1 MKHYIL
7 FFLSLF
13 LIAAFDSTASHA
25 QQLNGTVK
33 GYIYTSDNK
42 PADNVSVTLKGTK
55 YGTITNTDGYF
66 EVKAPEGSY
75 LLALTHLGVQPK
87 VYNVHV
93 YVGQTVTVPNTII
106 NADNSALRE
115 VSVSGSKVNKF
126 KFKRSET
133 VAKMPLDNLE
143 NPQVYS
149 TIGTDLMQEQSA
161 FTVDDAIK
169 NAPGLQKMWEA
180 TGRGGDG
187 GSYYNSR
194 GFILQSQL
202 RNGVAGNV
210 TSTIDGANVD
220 RIEVIKGPS
229 ATLFG
234 SSLTSYG
241 GLINRVT
248 KKPYDTFG
256 GSVSLTGGSYDFK
269 RASLDINTPL
279 NEKKTLLFR
288 LNGAYTYQEGTQDN
302 YFSKNGAVAP
312 VLLYKVNDRLTLQAE
327 AELFYGK
334 NSSQA
339 IFFFPYGVNV
349 STLGS
354 TTVEGLGIDV
364 HKSYFDKSLTQS
376 TSNTNYIGTATYK
389 ISNSFTS
396 QTVFT
401 STHSYS
407 NGFSP
412 YFYLMPGKMIGR
424 YDQSTRNSNAYNTE
438 IQENIN
444 GDFKIGEL
452 RNRLLIGLDY
462 FHVNS
467 KQMYLEGYFDN
478 VPLNNTFNYSNF
490 NYANFGANAYP
501 AVTAANSFP
510 LLLQNKHLQR
520 LCF

>member
-1 MKHYIL
+1 M
-7 FFLSLF
+7 
-13 LIAAFDSTASHA
+13 
-25 QQLNGTVK
+25 
-33 GYIYTSDNK
+33 
-42 PADNVSVTLKGTK
+42 
-55 YGTITNTDGYF
+55 
-66 EVKAPEGSY
+66 
-75 LLALTHLGVQPK
+75 PK
-87 VYNVHV
+87 CLWR
-93 YVGQTVTVPNTII
+93 TW
-106 NADNSALRE
+106 
-115 VSVSGSKVNKF
+115 
-126 KFKRSET
+126 
-133 VAKMPLDNLE
+133 E

-149 TIGTDLMQEQSA
+149 TIGADLMQEQSA

-210 TSTIDGANVD
+210 TNTIDGANIE

-234 SSLTSYG
+234 STLSSYG

-248 KKPYDTFG
+248 KRPYDTVDG
-256 GSVSLTGGSYDFK
+256 NVSVTAGSYDFK

-288 LNGAYTYQEGTQDN
+288 LNGAYAYQEGTQDN
-302 YFSKNGAVAP
+302 YFSRNGAIAP
-312 VLLYKVNDRLTLQAE
+312 VLLYNVNDRLTLQAE

-349 STLGS
+349 STLGA

-364 HKSYFDKSLTQS
+364 HKSYFDRSLAQS
-376 TSNTNYIGTATYK
+376 TRNTNYIGTATYK

-396 QTVFT
+396 QTVIT

-412 YFYLMPGKMIGR
+412 YFYLMPEKMIGR

-444 GDFKIGEL
+444 GDFKIGDL

-490 NYANFGANAYP
+490 NYANFGANAYSSITP
-501 AVTAANSFP
+501 ANSYPYFYKTSTYSAYVSDVLNITDQLSALAALRVDAFHNDGSENP
-510 LLLQNKHLQR
+510 FTGAISGAYKQTAFSPKFGLVYQAVKDQVAFFANYQNGFNNVTGTTFDGQTFKPQQANQTEGW
-520 LCF
+520 C